1 MPMALGN
8 IDISEKFSVIL
19 VWYHQY
25 ILNQIGNVQNYK
37 KKKKEREICG
47 KKQEGI
53 SNPRGKNNI

>member
-1 MPMALGN
+1 MFK
-8 IDISEKFSVIL
+8 IT
-19 VWYHQY
+19 
-25 ILNQIGNVQNYK
+25 K